1 MKNFDGIIL
10 GIAVAISS
18 FSMMVLF
25 FELGK
30 YVERN
35 GL

>member
-1 MKNFDGIIL
+1 MKNLDGILL
-10 GIAVAISS
+10 GVAVAICS